1 MMFGNQIA
9 IALRHMSRQRGYTA
23 INVLGLAVGMVCAIL
38 IFLYVRYELSYDR
51 YHEKAD
57 RIYRVTL
64 NDSARSPRELG
75 PVLQADFP
83 EIRHFARLLPTLGTW
98 IMKHEDRIYYEKN
111 VYWVNKELFDVF
123 TFPLVRG
130 DPDRAL
136 EAPYTVVISE
146 DTARKYF
153 GEEDPMGKTIIAD
166 NGYMLLTVTGV
177 MENIPKNSHFHAD
190 FLISLASG
198 YDKFR
203 WSGNARIW
211 YNTLFYTYVVL
222 PEGHPSSETQGKL
235 PGFVEKHI
243 DADFLEDLGR
253 FELTL
258 QPVTDIHLYS
268 HLENEPGAN
277 TDISYV
283 YILSAIG
290 LFTLVIASV
299 NYVNLSTAQFTH
311 RAREIGM
318 RKVLGASRGQ
328 LIRQHLGESVLM
340 AGAALVIALAA
351 VYFLAPYFDAL
362 LGQPVASGHALLG
375 QPVTSVHALH
385 PLWWLAL
392 PAFAVLVGLLSGG
405 YPAIVFSSTRAIPG
419 LKEGQPHQPGGAWS
433 RKILVIAQ
441 FVISI
446 ALIIG
451 TGILFSQLSF
461 IQNRNLGFEK
471 DQVIVIPTVE
481 DVAVNYQP
489 WKDALLQHAGVDGVS
504 QAITLPG
511 LFGTVGRSS
520 TGTIQR
526 VEDPDHVRHGVQ
538 GFQAAVDFVETMGME
553 LLAGRTHRGAF
564 RNDAEWENIVINEA
578 ALRVLGWERPE
589 EAIGRQVRFA
599 SGYTH
604 TVVGV
609 VRDFHFRTMHLEI
622 EPLVLFHGTGLHL
635 VVRIRPEDIGRTLA
649 FIEGAWS
656 EFFPDFPFAF
666 TFLDDDIDRLY
677 RNETRIGYFFGVFA
691 LVALILTCLG
701 LFALVSFTV
710 ERRMREIGIRKALG
724 ASVRRLLAM
733 LSGEFVVLALV
744 ANVFAW
750 PAAWLIMSRWL
761 ENYAYRIEVG
771 WGIFF
776 ASGGVAL
783 AITLVTIGYHVTRT
797 AYTSPAEVLRSE

>member
-1 MMFGNQIA
+1 MLGNQIA
-9 IALRHMSRQRGYTA
+9 IALRHMNRQRGYTA
-23 INVLGLAVGMVCAIL
+23 VNVFGLTVGLVCAIL

-75 PVLQADFP
+75 PILQADFP
-83 EIRHFARLLPTLGTW
+83 EIQQFARMLPTVGTW
-98 IMKHEDRIYYEKN
+98 VMKHEDRIYYEKN

-123 TFPLVRG
+123 TFPLVKG
-130 DPDRAL
+130 DPGSAL

-146 DTARKYF
+146 DTARRYF
-153 GEEDPMGKTIIAD
+153 GDQDPMGKTIIAD

-177 MENIPKNSHFHAD
+177 MANIPENSHFHAD
-190 FLISLASG
+190 FLVSLASG
-198 YDKFR
+198 YDLFE
-203 WSGNARIW
+203 WSEYPRIW

-222 PEGHPSSETQGKL
+222 PEVHPPSETQDKL

-258 QPVTDIHLYS
+258 QPITDIHLYS
-268 HLENEPGAN
+268 HLEDEAGAN
-277 TDISYV
+277 TDIAYV
-283 YILSAIG
+283 FILSAIG
-290 LFTLVIASV
+290 LFILVIASV
-299 NYVNLSTAQFTH
+299 NYVNLSTAQFVH

-340 AGAALVIALAA
+340 AVAALVIALVA
-351 VYFLAPYFDAL
+351 VYFLAPHFD
-362 LGQPVASGHALLG
+362 ALLG

-385 PLWWLAL
+385 PLGWLAVPFVAIL
-392 PAFAVLVGLLSGG
+392 IGLLSGG
-405 YPAIVFSSTRAIPG
+405 YPAIVFSSMRAIPG
-419 LKEGQPHQPGGAWS
+419 LKEGRTHNPGGAWS
-433 RKILVIAQ
+433 RKILVIGQ

-451 TGILFSQLSF
+451 TGILFSQLNY
-461 IQNRNLGFEK
+461 IQDRNLGFEK
-471 DQVIVIPTVE
+471 DQVIVIPTVA

-489 WKDALLQHAGVDGVS
+489 WKDALLRHTGVDGVS
-504 QAITLPG
+504 QATTLPG

-526 VEDPDHVRHGVQ
+526 FEDQDHVRHGVQ
-538 GFQAAVDFVETMGME
+538 GFQAAVDFVETMGIE

-564 RNDAEWENIVINEA
+564 RNDAETENIVINEA
-578 ALRVLGWERPE
+578 ALRVLGWESPE

-599 SGYTH
+599 SGVTQ

-622 EPLVLFHGTGLHL
+622 EPLVIFHGTGLHL
-635 VVRIRPEDIGRTLA
+635 VVRIRPEDIRSTLG

-656 EFFPDFPFAF
+656 EFFPDYPFAF

-677 RNETRIGYFFGVFA
+677 RNEARIGNFFGVFA
-691 LVALILTCLG
+691 VVAVLLTCLG
-701 LFALVSFTV
+701 LVALVSFTV

-724 ASVRRLLAM
+724 ASVRRLLAI
-733 LSGEFVVLALV
+733 LSREFVVLALA

-750 PAAWLIMSRWL
+750 PAAWLIMGRWL
-761 ENYAYRIEVG
+761 ENFAYRVEMG

-776 ASGGVAL
+776 VSGGVAL

-797 AYTSPAEVLRSE
+797 AYTSPAKVLRSE

>member
-1 MMFGNQIA
+1 MFGNQIA

-153 GEEDPMGKTIIAD
+153 GDEDPMGKTIVAD

-177 MENIPKNSHFHAD
+177 MENIPENSHFHAD

-222 PEGHPSSETQGKL
+222 PEGHPPSETQGKL

-258 QPVTDIHLYS
+258 QPVTDIHLHS

-290 LFTLVIASV
+290 LFILVIASV

-362 LGQPVASGHALLG
+362 LGQPVTSGHALLG
-375 QPVTSVHALH
+375 QPVTSGHALN

-392 PAFAVLVGLLSGG
+392 PVFAILVGLLAGG
-405 YPAIVFSSTRAIPG
+405 YPALVFSSMRAIPG
-419 LKEGQPHQPGGAWS
+419 LKEGQPHPPGGAWS
-433 RKILVIAQ
+433 KKILVVAQ

-451 TGILFSQLSF
+451 TGILFSQLNF
-461 IQNRNLGFEK
+461 IQDRKLGFEK
-471 DQVIVIPTVE
+471 DQVIVIPTVAE
-481 DVAVNYQP
+481 VAVNYQP
-489 WKDALLQHAGVDGVS
+489 WKDALLQYTGVDGVS

-635 VVRIRPEDIGRTLA
+635 VVRIRPEDIGNTLA

-677 RNETRIGYFFGVFA
+677 RNEMRIGYFFGVFA

>member
-1 MMFGNQIA
+1 MLGNQIA

-23 INVLGLAVGMVCAIL
+23 INVLGLAVGLVCAVL

-51 YHEKAD
+51 YHEKAG

-83 EIRHFARLLPTLGTW
+83 EIQQFARMLPTLGTW

-123 TFPLVRG
+123 TFPLVSG
-130 DPDRAL
+130 DPDHAL

-153 GEEDPMGKTIIAD
+153 GDEDPMGKTIVAD

-177 MENIPKNSHFHAD
+177 MENIPKNSHFQAD

-203 WSGNARIW
+203 WSGNAQIW

-222 PEGHPSSETQGKL
+222 PDGHPPSETQGKL

-290 LFTLVIASV
+290 LFILVIASV
-299 NYVNLSTAQFTH
+299 NYVNLSTAQFVH

-340 AGAALVIALAA
+340 TIAALVFALAA

-362 LGQPVASGHALLG
+362 LGQPVASGHALN
-375 QPVTSVHALH
+375 

-392 PAFAVLVGLLSGG
+392 PFVAILIGLLSGG
-405 YPAIVFSSTRAIPG
+405 YPAIVFSSMRAIPG

-451 TGILFSQLSF
+451 TGILFSQLNY
-461 IQNRNLGFEK
+461 IQDKRLGFEK
-471 DQVIVIPTVE
+471 DRVIVIPTVE

-489 WKDALLQHAGVDGVS
+489 WKDALLQHTGVDGVS

-511 LFGTVGRSS
+511 LFGTVGRTS

-538 GFQAAVDFVETMGME
+538 GFQAAVDFVETMGIE
-553 LLAGRTHRGAF
+553 LLAGRTHRGAY

-599 SGYTH
+599 SGYTQ

-622 EPLVLFHGTGLHL
+622 EPLVIFHGTGLHL
-635 VVRIRPEDIGRTLA
+635 VVRVQPEDFRSTLE
-649 FIEGAWS
+649 FIEGTWS
-656 EFFPDFPFAF
+656 EFFPEFPFAY

-677 RNETRIGYFFGVFA
+677 RNEMRIGYFFGVFA
-691 LVALILTCLG
+691 LIALNLTCLG

-724 ASVRRLLAM
+724 ASVRRLLAL

-750 PAAWLIMSRWL
+750 PVAWLIMSRWL

>member
-1 MMFGNQIA
+1 MMLGNQIA
-9 IALRHMSRQRGYTA
+9 IALRHMTRQRGYTA
-23 INVLGLAVGMVCAIL
+23 VNIFGLAVGLVCAIL

-51 YHEKAD
+51 FHEKAD

-64 NDSARSPRELG
+64 NDTARSPRELG

-83 EIRHFARLLPTLGTW
+83 EVRQFARLLPTLGTW

-123 TFPLVRG
+123 TFPLIRG
-130 DPDRAL
+130 DLDRAL

-153 GEEDPMGKTIIAD
+153 GDEDPMGKTIVAD
-166 NGYMLLTVTGV
+166 NGYMVLTVTGV
-177 MENIPKNSHFHAD
+177 MKNIPENAHFHAD

-198 YDKFR
+198 YDKFG
-203 WSGNARIW
+203 WSENPRIW
-211 YNTLFYTYVVL
+211 YSNLFYTYIVL
-222 PEGHPSSETQGKL
+222 PEGHPPSETKEKL
-235 PGFVEKHI
+235 PGFVEKHV
-243 DADFLEDLGR
+243 DASFLDDLGR

-268 HLENEPGAN
+268 HLEDEAGAN
-277 TDISYV
+277 TDVAYI

-290 LFTLVIASV
+290 LFILVIASV
-299 NYVNLSTAQFTH
+299 NYVNLSTAQFAH
-311 RAREIGM
+311 RGREIGM

-328 LIRQHLGESVLM
+328 LIRQYLGESVLM
-340 AGAALVIALAA
+340 TIAALSIALAA
-351 VYFLAPYFDAL
+351 VYFIAPYFDNL
-362 LGQPVASGHALLG
+362 LGL
-375 QPVTSVHALH
+375 PVTAVHALH
-385 PLWWLAL
+385 PLWWFAL
-392 PAFAVLVGLLSGG
+392 PAVAILIGLLAGG
-405 YPAIVFSSTRAIPG
+405 YPALLFASMRAIPG
-419 LKEGQPHQPGGAWS
+419 LKEGEPYRPGGAWS
-433 RKILVIAQ
+433 RKILVIVQ

-451 TGILFSQLSF
+451 TGILYSQLNF
-461 IQNRNLGFEK
+461 IQDRNLGFEK
-471 DQVIVIPTVE
+471 DQVIVIPTVAE
-481 DVAVNYQP
+481 VAVNYQP
-489 WKDALLQHAGVDGVS
+489 LKDALLQYTGVDGVS

-538 GFQAAVDFVETMGME
+538 GFQAAVDFVETMGIE

-564 RNDAEWENIVINEA
+564 RNDAETENIVINEA
-578 ALRVLGWERPE
+578 ALRVLGWESPE

-599 SGYTH
+599 SGVTQ

-635 VVRIRPEDIGRTLA
+635 VVRIRPENVTRTLE
-649 FIEGAWS
+649 FIKGTWS
-656 EFFPDFPFAF
+656 EFFPDFPFAY

-677 RNETRIGYFFGVFA
+677 RNEMRIGYFFGVFA
-691 LVALILTCLG
+691 LVAVFLTGLG
-701 LFALVSFTV
+701 LVALVSFTA
-710 ERRMREIGIRKALG
+710 ERRTREIGIRKALG
-724 ASVRRLLAM
+724 ASVRRLLGM
-733 LSGEFVVLALV
+733 LSAEFVVLVFV
-744 ANVFAW
+744 ANIVAW

-783 AITLVTIGYHVTRT
+783 LITLVTIGYHVTRT
-797 AYTSPAEVLRSE
+797 AYTSPAKVLRSE

>member
-23 INVLGLAVGMVCAIL
+23 INVLGLAVGLVCAIL

-83 EIRHFARLLPTLGTW
+83 EIRQFARLLPTLGTW

-130 DPDRAL
+130 DPDHAL

-153 GEEDPMGKTIIAD
+153 GDEDPMGKTIIAD
-166 NGYMLLTVTGV
+166 NGYMLLTVTGI

-203 WSGNARIW
+203 WSGNAQIW

-222 PEGHPSSETQGKL
+222 PEGHPPSETQNKL
-235 PGFVEKHI
+235 PGFVEQHI

-290 LFTLVIASV
+290 LFILVIASV
-299 NYVNLSTAQFTH
+299 NYVNLSTAQFAH

-328 LIRQHLGESVLM
+328 LMRQHLGESVLM
-340 AGAALVIALAA
+340 TIVALLIALVA

-362 LGQPVASGHALLG
+362 LGQPV
-375 QPVTSVHALH
+375 TSFHALH
-385 PLWWLAL
+385 SLWWFAM
-392 PAFAVLVGLLSGG
+392 PAVAVFIGLLSGA
-405 YPAIVFSSTRAIPG
+405 YPALVFSSMRAIPG

-451 TGILFSQLSF
+451 TGILFSQLNF
-461 IQNRNLGFEK
+461 IQDRNLGFKK

-489 WKDALLQHAGVDGVS
+489 WKDALLQHTGVDGVS

-526 VEDPDHVRHGVQ
+526 VEDPDHVRHDVQ
-538 GFQAAVDFVETMGME
+538 GFQAAVDFVETMGIE

-599 SGYTH
+599 SGYTQ

-622 EPLVLFHGTGLHL
+622 EPLVIFHGTGLHL
-635 VVRIRPEDIGRTLA
+635 VVRIQPEDISSTLE
-649 FIEGAWS
+649 FIEGTWS
-656 EFFPDFPFAF
+656 EFFPDFPFAY

-677 RNETRIGYFFGVFA
+677 RNEMRIGYFFGVFA

-724 ASVRRLLAM
+724 ASVRRLLAL
-733 LSGEFVVLALV
+733 LSGEFVVLAVV

-750 PAAWLIMSRWL
+750 PATWLIMSRWL

>member
-1 MMFGNQIA
+1 MMFENQIA

-23 INVLGLAVGMVCAIL
+23 INVLGLAVGLVCAIL

-51 YHEKAD
+51 FHEKAD

-64 NDSARSPRELG
+64 NDTARSPRELG
-75 PVLQADFP
+75 PILQADFP
-83 EIRHFARLLPTLGTW
+83 EVRQFARLLPTLGTW

-123 TFPLVRG
+123 TFPLISG
-130 DPDRAL
+130 DLDRAL

-153 GEEDPMGKTIIAD
+153 GDEDPMGKTIVAD
-166 NGYMLLTVTGV
+166 NGYMVLTVTGV
-177 MENIPKNSHFHAD
+177 MENIPKNAHFHAD

-198 YDKFR
+198 YDKFG
-203 WSGNARIW
+203 WSENPRIW
-211 YNTLFYTYVVL
+211 YSNLFYTYVVL
-222 PEGHPSSETQGKL
+222 PEGHPPSETQEKL
-235 PGFVEKHI
+235 PGFVEKHV
-243 DADFLEDLGR
+243 DASFLEDLGR

-268 HLENEPGAN
+268 HLEDEAGAN
-277 TDISYV
+277 TDVSYI

-290 LFTLVIASV
+290 LFILVIASV
-299 NYVNLSTAQFTH
+299 NYVNLSTAQFAH
-311 RAREIGM
+311 RGREIGM

-328 LIRQHLGESVLM
+328 LIRQYLGESVLM
-340 AGAALVIALAA
+340 AIAALSIALAA
-351 VYFLAPYFDAL
+351 VYFIAPYFD
-362 LGQPVASGHALLG
+362 VLLG
-375 QPVTSVHALH
+375 QPVTAVHALH

-392 PAFAVLVGLLSGG
+392 PAVAVLIGLLAGG
-405 YPAIVFSSTRAIPG
+405 YPALLFSSMRAIPG
-419 LKEGQPHQPGGAWS
+419 LKEGQHYRPGGAWS
-433 RKILVIAQ
+433 RKILVIVQ

-451 TGILFSQLSF
+451 TGILFSQLTF
-461 IQNRNLGFEK
+461 IQDKRLGFEK
-471 DQVIVIPTVE
+471 DQVIVIPTVAE
-481 DVAVNYQP
+481 VAVNYQP
-489 WKDALLQHAGVDGVS
+489 WKDALLQHTGVDGVS

-538 GFQAAVDFVETMGME
+538 GFQAAVDFVETMGIE

-564 RNDAEWENIVINEA
+564 RNDAETENIVINEA
-578 ALRVLGWERPE
+578 ALRVLGWETPE

-599 SGYTH
+599 SGVTQ

-635 VVRIRPEDIGRTLA
+635 VVRIRPEDVTRTVEL
-649 FIEGAWS
+649 IERTWL
-656 EFFPDFPFAF
+656 EFFPDFPFAY

-677 RNETRIGYFFGVFA
+677 RNEMRIGYFFGVFA

-710 ERRMREIGIRKALG
+710 ERRMREVGIRKSLG
-724 ASVRRLLAM
+724 ASVRRLLTL

-776 ASGGVAL
+776 ASGGLAL

>member
-1 MMFGNQIA
+1 MLGNQVA

-23 INVLGLAVGMVCAIL
+23 INVLGLALGLVCAIL

-64 NDSARSPRELG
+64 NDTARSPRELG
-75 PVLQADFP
+75 PLLQADFP
-83 EIRHFARLLPTLGTW
+83 EVRQFARLLPTIGTW

-111 VYWVNKELFDVF
+111 VYWTNNALFDVF

-130 DPDRAL
+130 DANHAL

-153 GEEDPMGKTIIAD
+153 GDEDPMGKTIVAD
-166 NGYMLLTVTGV
+166 NGYMVLTVTGV
-177 MENIPKNSHFHAD
+177 MANIPENSHFHAD
-190 FLISLASG
+190 FLISLATG
-198 YDKFR
+198 YDKFE
-203 WSGNARIW
+203 WSALPRIW
-211 YNTLFYTYVVL
+211 YSNLFYTYILL
-222 PEGHPSSETQGKL
+222 PEGHPPSETQQKL
-235 PGFVEKHI
+235 SGFVEKHV
-243 DADFLEDLGR
+243 DASFLEDLGR
-253 FELTL
+253 FELTI

-268 HLENEPGAN
+268 HLEDEHSAN
-277 TDISYV
+277 TDVSYI

-290 LFTLVIASV
+290 LFILVIASV
-299 NYVNLSTAQFTH
+299 NYVNLSTAQFVH

-328 LIRQHLGESVLM
+328 LFRQHLGESVLM
-340 AGAALVIALAA
+340 AVAALVIALVA
-351 VYFLAPYFDAL
+351 VYFLAPHFD
-362 LGQPVASGHALLG
+362 ALLG

-385 PLWWLAL
+385 PLWWLAVPFVAIL
-392 PAFAVLVGLLSGG
+392 IGLLSGG
-405 YPAIVFSSTRAIPG
+405 YPAIVFSSMRAIPG
-419 LKEGQPHQPGGAWS
+419 LKEGQLHQPGGAWS

-451 TGILFSQLSF
+451 TGILFSQLNY
-461 IQNRNLGFEK
+461 IQDRNLGFEK
-471 DQVIVIPTVE
+471 DQVIVIPTVA

-489 WKDALLQHAGVDGVS
+489 WKDALLRHTGVDGVS

-538 GFQAAVDFVETMGME
+538 GFQASVDFVETMGIE

-564 RNDAEWENIVINEA
+564 RNDAETENIVINEA
-578 ALRVLGWERPE
+578 ALRVLGWESPE

-599 SGYTH
+599 SGVTQ

-609 VRDFHFRTMHLEI
+609 VRDFHFRTMHQEI

-635 VVRIRPEDIGRTLA
+635 VVRIQPENVTRTLE
-649 FIEGAWS
+649 FIEGTWS

-724 ASVRRLLAM
+724 ASVRRLLAL
-733 LSGEFVVLALV
+733 LSGEFVALALV

-761 ENYAYRIEVG
+761 ENFAYRIEVG
-771 WGIFF
+771 WGIFL
-776 ASGGVAL
+776 ASGGIAL

>member
-1 MMFGNQIA
+1 MMLGNQIA

-23 INVLGLAVGMVCAIL
+23 VNVFGLAVGLVCAIL

-51 YHEKAD
+51 FHEKAG

-64 NDSARSPRELG
+64 NDTARSPRELG
-75 PVLQADFP
+75 PLLQADFP
-83 EIRHFARLLPTLGTW
+83 EVRQYARMLPTLGTW

-123 TFPLVRG
+123 TFPLIRG
-130 DPDRAL
+130 DLDRAL

-153 GEEDPMGKTIIAD
+153 GDEDPMGKTIVAD
-166 NGYMLLTVTGV
+166 NGYMVLTVTGV
-177 MENIPKNSHFHAD
+177 MENIPKNAHFHAD
-190 FLISLASG
+190 FMISLASG
-198 YDKFR
+198 YDKFE
-203 WSGNARIW
+203 WNPLPSIW
-211 YNTLFYTYVVL
+211 YSNLFYTYVVL
-222 PEGHPSSETQGKL
+222 PEGHPPTELQEKL
-235 PGFVEKHI
+235 PGFVEKHV
-243 DADFLEDLGR
+243 DASFLEDLGR

-268 HLENEPGAN
+268 HLEDEAGAN
-277 TDISYV
+277 TDVSYI

-290 LFTLVIASV
+290 LFILVIASV
-299 NYVNLSTAQFTH
+299 NYVNLSTAQFAH
-311 RAREIGM
+311 RGREIGM

-328 LIRQHLGESVLM
+328 LIRQYLGESVLM
-340 AGAALVIALAA
+340 TIAALSIALAA
-351 VYFLAPYFDAL
+351 VYFIAPYFDNL
-362 LGQPVASGHALLG
+362 LGL
-375 QPVTSVHALH
+375 PVTAVHALH

-392 PAFAVLVGLLSGG
+392 PAVAILIGLLAGG
-405 YPAIVFSSTRAIPG
+405 YPALLFSSMRAIPG
-419 LKEGQPHQPGGAWS
+419 LKEGQHYRPGGAWS
-433 RKILVIAQ
+433 RKILVIVQ

-451 TGILFSQLSF
+451 TGILFSQLTF
-461 IQNRNLGFEK
+461 IQDKRLGFEK
-471 DQVIVIPTVE
+471 DQVIVIPTVAE
-481 DVAVNYQP
+481 VAVNYQP
-489 WKDALLQHAGVDGVS
+489 WKDALLQHTGVDGVS

-538 GFQAAVDFVETMGME
+538 GFQAAVDFVETMGIE

-564 RNDAEWENIVINEA
+564 RNDAETENIVINEA
-578 ALRVLGWERPE
+578 ALRVLGWESPE

-599 SGYTH
+599 SGVTQ

-635 VVRIRPEDIGRTLA
+635 VVRIRPENVTRTLEL
-649 FIEGAWS
+649 IERTWS

-677 RNETRIGYFFGVFA
+677 RYEMRIGYFFGVFA

-710 ERRMREIGIRKALG
+710 ERRMREVGIRKSLG
-724 ASVRRLLAM
+724 ASVRRLLVL
-733 LSGEFVVLALV
+733 LSAEFVVLALV

-761 ENYAYRIEVG
+761 ENYAYWIEVG

>member
-1 MMFGNQIA
+1 MLGNQIA

-23 INVLGLAVGMVCAIL
+23 VNVFGLAVGLVCAIL

-51 YHEKAD
+51 FHEKAG

-64 NDSARSPRELG
+64 NDTARSPRELG
-75 PVLQADFP
+75 PLLQADFP
-83 EIRHFARLLPTLGTW
+83 EVRQYARMLPTLGTW

-123 TFPLVRG
+123 TFPLIRG
-130 DPDRAL
+130 DLDRAL

-153 GEEDPMGKTIIAD
+153 GDEDPMGKTIVAD
-166 NGYMLLTVTGV
+166 NGYMVLTVTGV
-177 MENIPKNSHFHAD
+177 MENIPKNAHFHAD
-190 FLISLASG
+190 FMISLASG
-198 YDKFR
+198 YDKFE
-203 WSGNARIW
+203 WNPLPSIW
-211 YNTLFYTYVVL
+211 YSNLFYTYVVL
-222 PEGHPSSETQGKL
+222 PEGHPPTELQEKL
-235 PGFVEKHI
+235 PGFVEKHV
-243 DADFLEDLGR
+243 DASFLEDLGR

-268 HLENEPGAN
+268 HLEDEAGAN
-277 TDISYV
+277 TDVSYI

-290 LFTLVIASV
+290 LFILVIASV
-299 NYVNLSTAQFTH
+299 NYVNLSTAQFAH
-311 RAREIGM
+311 RGREIGM

-328 LIRQHLGESVLM
+328 LIRQYLGESVLM
-340 AGAALVIALAA
+340 TIAALSIALAA
-351 VYFLAPYFDAL
+351 VYFIAPYFDNL
-362 LGQPVASGHALLG
+362 LGL
-375 QPVTSVHALH
+375 PVTAVHALH

-392 PAFAVLVGLLSGG
+392 PAVAILIGLLAGG
-405 YPAIVFSSTRAIPG
+405 YPALLFSSMRAIPG
-419 LKEGQPHQPGGAWS
+419 LKEGQHYRPGGAWS
-433 RKILVIAQ
+433 RKILVIVQ

-451 TGILFSQLSF
+451 TGILFSQLTF
-461 IQNRNLGFEK
+461 IQDKRLGFEK
-471 DQVIVIPTVE
+471 DQVIVIPTVAE
-481 DVAVNYQP
+481 VAVNYQP
-489 WKDALLQHAGVDGVS
+489 WKDALLQHTGVDGVS

-538 GFQAAVDFVETMGME
+538 GFQAAVDFVETMGIE

-564 RNDAEWENIVINEA
+564 RNDAETENIVINEA
-578 ALRVLGWERPE
+578 ALRVLGWESPE

-599 SGYTH
+599 SGVTQ

-635 VVRIRPEDIGRTLA
+635 VVRIRPENVTRTLEL
-649 FIEGAWS
+649 IERTWS

-677 RNETRIGYFFGVFA
+677 RYEMRIGYFFGVFA

-710 ERRMREIGIRKALG
+710 ERRMREVGIRKSLG
-724 ASVRRLLAM
+724 ASVRRLLVL
-733 LSGEFVVLALV
+733 LSAEFVVLALV

-761 ENYAYRIEVG
+761 ENYAYWIEVG

>member
-1 MMFGNQIA
+1 MMPGNQIA

-23 INVLGLAVGMVCAIL
+23 INVLGLAIGMVCAIL

-51 YHEKAD
+51 FHEKAN

-64 NDSARSPRELG
+64 NDTARSPRELG

-83 EIRHFARLLPTLGTW
+83 EVRQFARLLPTLGTW

-123 TFPLVRG
+123 TFPLIRG
-130 DPDRAL
+130 DLDRAL

-153 GEEDPMGKTIIAD
+153 GDEDPMGKTIVAD
-166 NGYMLLTVTGV
+166 NGYMVLTVTGV
-177 MENIPKNSHFHAD
+177 MENIPKNAHFHAD
-190 FLISLASG
+190 FMISLASG
-198 YDKFR
+198 YDKFG
-203 WSGNARIW
+203 WSENPRIW
-211 YNTLFYTYVVL
+211 YSNLFYTYVVL
-222 PEGHPSSETQGKL
+222 PEGHPPTELQEKL
-235 PGFVEKHI
+235 PGFVEKHV
-243 DADFLEDLGR
+243 DASFLEDLGR

-268 HLENEPGAN
+268 HLEDEAGAN
-277 TDISYV
+277 TDVSYI

-290 LFTLVIASV
+290 LFILVIASV
-299 NYVNLSTAQFTH
+299 NYVNLSTAQFAH
-311 RAREIGM
+311 RGREIGM
-318 RKVLGASRGQ
+318 RKILGASRGQ
-328 LIRQHLGESVLM
+328 LIRQYLGESVLM
-340 AGAALVIALAA
+340 TIAALSIALAA
-351 VYFLAPYFDAL
+351 VYFIAPYFDNL
-362 LGQPVASGHALLG
+362 LGL
-375 QPVTSVHALH
+375 PVTAVHALH

-392 PAFAVLVGLLSGG
+392 PAVAILIGLLAGG
-405 YPAIVFSSTRAIPG
+405 YPALLFSSMRAIPG
-419 LKEGQPHQPGGAWS
+419 LKEGQHYRPGGAWS
-433 RKILVIAQ
+433 RKILVIVQ

-451 TGILFSQLSF
+451 TGILFSQLTF
-461 IQNRNLGFEK
+461 IQDKRLGFEK
-471 DQVIVIPTVE
+471 DQVIVIPTVAE
-481 DVAVNYQP
+481 VAVNYQP
-489 WKDALLQHAGVDGVS
+489 WKDALLQHTGVDGVS

-538 GFQAAVDFVETMGME
+538 GFQAAVDFVETMGIE

-564 RNDAEWENIVINEA
+564 RNDAETENIVINEA
-578 ALRVLGWERPE
+578 ALRVLGWESPE

-599 SGYTH
+599 SGVTQ

-635 VVRIRPEDIGRTLA
+635 VVRIRPENVTRTLEL
-649 FIEGAWS
+649 IERTWS

-677 RNETRIGYFFGVFA
+677 RNEMRIGYFFGVFA

-710 ERRMREIGIRKALG
+710 ERRMREVGIRKSLG
-724 ASVRRLLAM
+724 ASVRRLLAL

-776 ASGGVAL
+776 ASGGLAL

>member
-1 MMFGNQIA
+1 MLGNQIA

-23 INVLGLAVGMVCAIL
+23 INVLGLAVGLVCAIL

-51 YHEKAD
+51 FHEKAD

-83 EIRHFARLLPTLGTW
+83 EIQHFARMLPTLGTW

-146 DTARKYF
+146 DTALKYF
-153 GEEDPMGKTIIAD
+153 GDEDPMGKTIVAD
-166 NGYMLLTVTGV
+166 NGYMVLTVTGV
-177 MENIPKNSHFHAD
+177 MSNIPKNSHFHAD

-222 PEGHPSSETQGKL
+222 PEGHPPSETQGKL

-290 LFTLVIASV
+290 LFILVIASV
-299 NYVNLSTAQFTH
+299 NYVNLSTAQFAH
-311 RAREIGM
+311 RGREIGM

-328 LIRQHLGESVLM
+328 LMRQYLGESVLM
-340 AGAALVIALAA
+340 TIAALVIALVA

-362 LGQPVASGHALLG
+362 LGE
-375 QPVTSVHALH
+375 PVTSLHALN
-385 PLWWLAL
+385 PLWWLAM
-392 PAFAVLVGLLSGG
+392 PAVAVFIGLLSGA
-405 YPAIVFSSTRAIPG
+405 YPALVFSSMRAIPG
-419 LKEGQPHQPGGAWS
+419 LKEGQPHQPGGVWS

-451 TGILFSQLSF
+451 TGILFSQLNF
-461 IQNRNLGFEK
+461 IQDRKLGFEK

-489 WKDALLQHAGVDGVS
+489 WKDALLQHTGVDGVS

-538 GFQAAVDFVETMGME
+538 GFQAAVDFVETMGIE

-599 SGYTH
+599 SGYTQ

-635 VVRIRPEDIGRTLA
+635 VVRIQPEDTRSTLE
-649 FIEGAWS
+649 FIEGTWS
-656 EFFPDFPFAF
+656 EYFPDYPFAF

-677 RNETRIGYFFGVFA
+677 RNEMRIGYFFGVFA
-691 LVALILTCLG
+691 LVALFLTCLG

-724 ASVRRLLAM
+724 ASVRRLLAL

-771 WGIFF
+771 WGIFI
-776 ASGGVAL
+776 ASGGLAL

-797 AYTSPAEVLRSE
+797 AYTSPAKVLRSE

>member
-1 MMFGNQIA
+1 MMPGNQIA
-9 IALRHMSRQRGYTA
+9 IALRHMSRYRGYTA
-23 INVLGLAVGMVCAIL
+23 INVLGLAVGLVCAIL

-51 YHEKAD
+51 FHEKAD

-75 PVLQADFP
+75 PLLQADFP
-83 EIRHFARLLPTLGTW
+83 EIQRFARMLPTIGTW
-98 IMKHEDRIYYEKN
+98 IMKHEDRIFYEKN
-111 VYWVNKELFDVF
+111 VYWANKELFDVF

-130 DPDRAL
+130 DPGSAL

-146 DTARKYF
+146 DTARRYF
-153 GEEDPMGKTIIAD
+153 GDEDPMGKTIIAD

-177 MENIPKNSHFHAD
+177 MRNIPENSHFHAD
-190 FLISLASG
+190 FLISVASG
-198 YDKFR
+198 YDKFG
-203 WSGNARIW
+203 WSEYPRIW
-211 YNTLFYTYVVL
+211 YSNLFYTYIVL
-222 PEGHPSSETQGKL
+222 PEGHLPPETQEKL
-235 PGFVEKHI
+235 PGFVEKHV
-243 DADFLEDLGR
+243 DASFLEDLGR

-268 HLENEPGAN
+268 HLEDEHSAN
-277 TDISYV
+277 TDVSYI

-290 LFTLVIASV
+290 LFILVIASV
-299 NYVNLSTAQFTH
+299 NYVNLSTAQFVH

-328 LIRQHLGESVLM
+328 LFRQHLGESVLM
-340 AGAALVIALAA
+340 AVAALVIALVA
-351 VYFLAPYFDAL
+351 VYFLAPHFD
-362 LGQPVASGHALLG
+362 ALLG

-385 PLWWLAL
+385 PLWWLAVPFVAIL
-392 PAFAVLVGLLSGG
+392 IGLLSGG
-405 YPAIVFSSTRAIPG
+405 YPAIVFSSMRAIPG
-419 LKEGQPHQPGGAWS
+419 LKEGQLHQPGGAWS

-451 TGILFSQLSF
+451 TGILFSQLNY
-461 IQNRNLGFEK
+461 IQDRNLGFEK
-471 DQVIVIPTVE
+471 DQVIVIPTVA

-489 WKDALLQHAGVDGVS
+489 WKDALLRHTGVDGVS

-538 GFQAAVDFVETMGME
+538 GFQASVDFVETMGIE

-564 RNDAEWENIVINEA
+564 RNDAETENIVINEA
-578 ALRVLGWERPE
+578 ALRVLGWESPE

-599 SGYTH
+599 SGVTQ

-609 VRDFHFRTMHLEI
+609 VRDFHFRTMHQEI

-635 VVRIRPEDIGRTLA
+635 VVRIRPEDIRSTLG

-656 EFFPDFPFAF
+656 EFFPDYPFAF

-677 RNETRIGYFFGVFA
+677 RNEARIGYFFGVFA

-733 LSGEFVVLALV
+733 LSREFVVLALA

-797 AYTSPAEVLRSE
+797 AYTSPAKVLRSE